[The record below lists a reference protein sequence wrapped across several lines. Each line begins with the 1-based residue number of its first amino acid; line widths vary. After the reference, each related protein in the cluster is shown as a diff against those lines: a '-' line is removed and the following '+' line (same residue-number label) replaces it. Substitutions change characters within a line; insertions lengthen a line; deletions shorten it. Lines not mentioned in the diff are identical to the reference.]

1 MNNVKERGDTD
12 WVEMLMF
19 TSSNGKSA
27 KEIILREFR
36 CFSHPVQTTS
46 PAQDGIIVANAS
58 A

>member
-1 MNNVKERGDTD
+1 MKERGDTD

-19 TSSNGKSA
+19 TSSYGKSA

-36 CFSHPVQTTS
+36 CFSHPVQATS
-46 PAQDGIIVANAS
+46 PARDGTIVANAS

>member
-1 MNNVKERGDTD
+1 MKETGDTD

-19 TSSNGKSA
+19 TSSYGKSA

-36 CFSHPVQTTS
+36 CFSHPVQATS
-46 PAQDGIIVANAS
+46 PARDGTIVANAS